1 MKKILLKTL
10 VGPVLLAGILSS
22 CGEDRSGEYY
32 ALISSKSWMYET
44 MQQYYLFYEDLPNE
58 KDLDFFATPSSFLT
72 SVASDKDKKNGYI
85 FSHVDSVANS
95 RSDVSEYPCFGFEGA
110 LVRTFSGDYAIRV
123 IYTEKDSP
131 AEKAGLKRGDW
142 IIAADNKPITS
153 NDYETYIKAPAQ
165 SYTFTLGN
173 YTEEGFDTI
182 NTPIVMPQPEYVKID
197 NLLKYTT
204 LSSGNRKAAYLLYNS
219 FGEND
224 IQELQQAVAQL
235 ATEHPDDI
243 ILDLRYNPGGY
254 VKTSVALA
262 SLLAP
267 TEALGKTFIDLLYND
282 KRNEKTTF
290 LLDAAYRTEG
300 ASFSYNNLY
309 IITSGETASASE
321 AVING
326 LKPYMQGK
334 LFQVGNATFG
344 KNVGQEL
351 FNSEKAPQL
360 DFWLT
365 TFYLANSEG
374 FYDYFDNGLPA
385 DYKIEE
391 DLSGELGEL
400 GSNADALLKPILT
413 HMETGAFPIVETP
426 AEQTTRS
433 LQNKYPT
440 TIVYNSIAAKPKKL
454 KNKE

>member
-58 KDLDFFATPSSFLT
+58 KELDFFDTPSNFLA
-72 SVASDKDKKNGYI
+72 SAASDKDKKNGYI
-85 FSHVDSVANS
+85 FSHVDSVADS
-95 RSDVSEYPCFGFEGA
+95 RSDISEYPCFGFEGA
-110 LVRTFSGDYAIRV
+110 LVRTSTGDYAIRV

-131 AEKAGLKRGDW
+131 AEKVGLKRGDW

-153 NDYETYIKAPAQ
+153 NDYETYIKAPAK

-182 NTPIVMPQPEYVKID
+182 STPIVMPQPEYIKVN

-204 LSSGNRKAAYLLYNS
+204 ISSGSRKAAYLLYNS

-235 ATEHPDDI
+235 AAEHPDDI

-254 VKTSVALA
+254 VNTSVALA

-267 TEALGKTFIDLLYND
+267 AEALGKTFIDLLYND

-290 LLDAAYRTEG
+290 LLDAAYQAGG

-326 LKPYMQGK
+326 LRPYMQGK
-334 LFQVGNATFG
+334 LFQIGSATYG
-344 KNVGQEL
+344 KNLGQEL

-385 DYKIEE
+385 DFTIEE
-391 DLSGELGEL
+391 DFGGELGEL
-400 GSNADALLKPILT
+400 GSNTDALLQPVLT
-413 HMETGAFPIVETP
+413 HMETGTFPVVETP
-426 AEQTTRS
+426 ATQATKS
-433 LQNKYPT
+433 LQTKYNT
-440 TIVYNSIAAKPKKL
+440 AVIYNSIAAKPKKL
-454 KNKE
+454 KK

>member
-1 MKKILLKTL
+1 M
-10 VGPVLLAGILSS
+10 
-22 CGEDRSGEYY
+22 
-32 ALISSKSWMYET
+32 
-44 MQQYYLFYEDLPNE
+44 
-58 KDLDFFATPSSFLT
+58 
-72 SVASDKDKKNGYI
+72 
-85 FSHVDSVANS
+85 
-95 RSDVSEYPCFGFEGA
+95 
-110 LVRTFSGDYAIRV
+110 
-123 IYTEKDSP
+123 
-131 AEKAGLKRGDW
+131 
-142 IIAADNKPITS
+142 
-153 NDYETYIKAPAQ
+153 
-165 SYTFTLGN
+165 
-173 YTEEGFDTI
+173 
-182 NTPIVMPQPEYVKID
+182 
-197 NLLKYTT
+197 
-204 LSSGNRKAAYLLYNS
+204 
-219 FGEND
+219 
-224 IQELQQAVAQL
+224 
-235 ATEHPDDI
+235 
-243 ILDLRYNPGGY
+243 
-254 VKTSVALA
+254 
-262 SLLAP
+262 
-267 TEALGKTFIDLLYND
+267 GKTFIDLLYND

-290 LLDAAYRTEG
+290 LLDAAYRTGG

-374 FYDYFDNGLPA
+374 FYDYFNNGLPA

-454 KNKE
+454 KK

>member
-1 MKKILLKTL
+1 MKKILLKTI
-10 VGPVLLAGILSS
+10 VGPVLLAGILGS

-58 KDLDFFATPSSFLT
+58 KELDFFNTPSNFLA
-72 SVASDKDKKNGYI
+72 SAVSDKDKKNGYI
-85 FSHVDSVANS
+85 FSHVDSVADS
-95 RSDVSEYPCFGFEGA
+95 RSGISEYPCFGFEGA
-110 LVRTFSGDYAIRV
+110 LVRTSTGDYAIRV

-153 NDYETYIKAPAQ
+153 NDYEAYIKAPAK

-182 NTPIVMPQPEYVKID
+182 STPIVMPQPEYIKVN

-204 LSSGNRKAAYLLYNS
+204 ITSGSRKAAYLLYNS

-235 ATEHPDDI
+235 AAERPDDV

-254 VKTSVALA
+254 VNTSVALA

-267 TEALGKTFIDLLYND
+267 AEALGNTFIDLLFND

-290 LLDAAYRTEG
+290 LLDAAYQAGG

-326 LKPYMQGK
+326 LRPYMQGK
-334 LFQVGNATFG
+334 LFQIGSATYG
-344 KNVGQEL
+344 KNLGQEL

-385 DYKIEE
+385 DFTIEE
-391 DLSGELGEL
+391 DFGGELGEL
-400 GSNADALLKPILT
+400 GSNTDALLKPVLI
-413 HMETGAFPIVETP
+413 HMETGAFPVVETP
-426 AEQTTRS
+426 ATQATKS
-433 LQNKYPT
+433 LQTKYNT
-440 TIVYNSIAAKPKKL
+440 AVIYNSIATKPKKL
-454 KNKE
+454 KK